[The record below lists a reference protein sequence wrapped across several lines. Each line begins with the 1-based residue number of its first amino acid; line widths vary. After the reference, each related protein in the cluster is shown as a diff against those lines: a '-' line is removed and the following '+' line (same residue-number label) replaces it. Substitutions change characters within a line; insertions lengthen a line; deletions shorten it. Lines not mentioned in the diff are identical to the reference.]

1 MVFATSV
8 KKTHMAER
16 RQDRPNDYSFVT
28 DELRPLMDMYRLTID
43 NEKIVIPSNPDY
55 GVLHNDGEIRF
66 ADITDITVDRAF
78 IHILVQDGY
87 LFSFYRREPLITCT
101 RKISFVSN
109 ELIGCSE

>member
-1 MVFATSV
+1 
-8 KKTHMAER
+8 MAER

-87 LFSFYRREPLITCT
+87 LFSFYRREPLIT
-101 RKISFVSN
+101 
-109 ELIGCSE
+109 